1 MSRIEETIFRNLL
14 YNEEYIKKVLPFLD
28 KEYFQ
33 DFNEKELFGIIDEYA
48 EKYSTLPTKEIL
60 EINLSESD
68 TLTED
73 RFQTMVDYLNIL
85 ESKKDQQVDIEWLV
99 DETEKFCQEQ
109 AVYNALHQS
118 ISILDGEVED
128 TNKGQIPE
136 ILSEALSVGFD
147 DHVGHD
153 YFGDSD
159 ERFDY
164 YHRKE
169 EKVEFDLENFNRIT
183 KGGLSNKSLNIV
195 LAGTGVGKS
204 LFMCHVAGGVLNQG
218 KNVLYITLEMA
229 EEKIAERIDANL
241 MDIPLENLHALSKRN
256 YDEKISKLTKAT
268 TGKLIVKEY
277 PTAVANVSH
286 FRHLLNELNLK
297 KGFKPDIVFVDY
309 LNICASSRIKASMYT
324 NTYTY
329 VKAIAEELRGLAV
342 EKNIPILSAT
352 QTTRTG
358 FMNTDPDLTDT
369 SESFGLPATADFM
382 FALIQTEEM
391 DELNQI
397 CVKQLKNRYNDP
409 TYLRKFILGIDRSK
423 MRLYD
428 IDDSEQL
435 SDFEQVDTSEDE
447 KFSTDTEGRLKS
459 NLNFSGF
466 QI

>member
-1 MSRIEETIFRNLL
+1 MSRIEETILRNLL

-28 KEYFQ
+28 KGYFQ
-33 DFNEKELFGIIDEYA
+33 DFNEKELFGIIDAYS

-153 YFGDSD
+153 YFDDSD

-241 MDIPLENLHALSKRN
+241 MDIPLENLHSLSKRN

-297 KGFKPDIVFVDY
+297 KGFKPDIVFVDSY
-309 LNICASSRIKASMYT
+309 IGA
-324 NTYTY
+324 
-329 VKAIAEELRGLAV
+329 
-342 EKNIPILSAT
+342 
-352 QTTRTG
+352 
-358 FMNTDPDLTDT
+358 
-369 SESFGLPATADFM
+369 
-382 FALIQTEEM
+382 
-391 DELNQI
+391 
-397 CVKQLKNRYNDP
+397 
-409 TYLRKFILGIDRSK
+409 
-423 MRLYD
+423 
-428 IDDSEQL
+428 
-435 SDFEQVDTSEDE
+435 
-447 KFSTDTEGRLKS
+447 
-459 NLNFSGF
+459 
-466 QI
+466 